1 MRLVEF
7 ASAEEQMALWKLV
20 SDSVWTSIAIQ
31 AQQEEKAKAAQR
43 RKAKSKR
50 TTRQATVPVRPVSMP
65 KLNQPAPVPPP
76 QQPQKQPIKPQPVSG
91 FGSIDG
97 QISQKPISTQSPVSQ

>member
-31 AQQEEKAKAAQR
+31 AKQEAKDKDQR

>member
-7 ASAEEQMALWKLV
+7 ASAADQLALWKLI
-20 SDSVWTSIAIQ
+20 SDTVWTSIAIQ
-31 AQQEEKAKAAQR
+31 AQQEAKDKDQR

-50 TTRQATVPVRPVSMP
+50 ITRQATVPVRPVSMP

>member
-31 AQQEEKAKAAQR
+31 AKQEAKDKDQR

-65 KLNQPAPVPPP
+65 HQPAPVPPP
-76 QQPQKQPIKPQPVSG
+76 QQPQNQAIKPQPVNG

-97 QISQKPISTQSPVSQ
+97 QISQKPMSTQSPVSQ

>member
-7 ASAEEQMALWKLV
+7 ASAEEQMALWKLI
-20 SDSVWTSIAIQ
+20 SDKVWTSIAIQ
-31 AQQEEKAKAAQR
+31 AQQEAKDKDQR

-76 QQPQKQPIKPQPVSG
+76 QQPQNQAIKPQPVNG

-97 QISQKPISTQSPVSQ
+97 QISQKPMSTQSPVSQ